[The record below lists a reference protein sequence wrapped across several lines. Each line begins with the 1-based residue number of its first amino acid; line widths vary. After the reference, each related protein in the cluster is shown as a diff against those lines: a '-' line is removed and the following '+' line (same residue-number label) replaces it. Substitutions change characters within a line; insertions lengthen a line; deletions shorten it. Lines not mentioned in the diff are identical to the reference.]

1 VRSHA
6 ERGNEGGPDPWPL
19 TPDPSSAPDLEGRPG
34 VLGRADRFVETE
46 ARFAPLARRLLGRT
60 WFVEKLS
67 HALLLARSVGPGLTY
82 VTWPASCSNP
92 TARWSSGCGTSRPA

>member
-1 VRSHA
+1 M
-6 ERGNEGGPDPWPL
+6 
-19 TPDPSSAPDLEGRPG
+19 
-34 VLGRADRFVETE
+34 LGRADRFVETE

-82 VTWPASCSNP
+82 VTLAGELLEPD
-92 TARWSSGCGTSRPA
+92 GTLIVGPRNVSTGLISRRSQLRAIQSQLEE